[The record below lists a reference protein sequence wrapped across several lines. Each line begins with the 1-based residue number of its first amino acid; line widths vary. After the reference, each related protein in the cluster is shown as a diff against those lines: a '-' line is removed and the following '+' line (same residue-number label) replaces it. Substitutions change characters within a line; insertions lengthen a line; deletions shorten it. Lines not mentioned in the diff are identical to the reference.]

1 MLFKNAIVF
10 LFASKFIISVF
21 NCQAKGVVLGKI
33 KCVRVFRIQEGNPY
47 VPQFVIK
54 FNRRFALVQ
63 MDQIGYV

>member
-10 LFASKFIISVF
+10 LFANKFIISVF
-21 NCQAKGVVLGKI
+21 NCQAKGVVSGEI
-33 KCVRVFRIQEGNPY
+33 NCVRVFMVQEGNPY

-63 MDQIGYV
+63 MGRIGYL